1 MNTQITESATTRVEY
16 FVYAEHFGMTG
27 DQSDRIGP
35 FCSAVDAFKCLTSQ
49 SAYEGRDLSI
59 VRRPGLGP
67 QFAASPPNPGEETVA
82 WYGWRVEPENSPW
95 NRWQGVG
102 FRFAT
107 EFIDELTSELNRT
120 EGGQD
125 VFFTSTDR
133 RVLLDLLTCEFQ
145 ALLCRDR
152 GSKESIENL
161 LNNLDSARTSAGLTC
176 DVYRMYEPEQMVS
189 ESGIEYS
196 QSFEVIFRY
205 EDVELGS
212 WSLESKGRF
221 EAGEWRGEPAEWP
234 EVLKGLAPLPHV
246 MIKIPDLDLYVTAD
260 PAARKQGV
268 QRRER
273 EFSRELERGLQLS
286 EQSKQTL
293 RDQVYQNRGRDHPG
307 PER

>member
-1 MNTQITESATTRVEY
+1 
-16 FVYAEHFGMTG
+16 
-27 DQSDRIGP
+27 
-35 FCSAVDAFKCLTSQ
+35 
-49 SAYEGRDLSI
+49 
-59 VRRPGLGP
+59 
-67 QFAASPPNPGEETVA
+67 
-82 WYGWRVEPENSPW
+82 
-95 NRWQGVG
+95 
-102 FRFAT
+102 
-107 EFIDELTSELNRT
+107 
-120 EGGQD
+120 
-125 VFFTSTDR
+125 
-133 RVLLDLLTCEFQ
+133 VLLDLLTCEFQ
-145 ALLCRDR
+145 ALLSRDG

-212 WSLESKGRF
+212 WFLESKGRF

-246 MIKIPDLDLYVTAD
+246 MIKIPDLDLYVTTD

-273 EFSRELERGLQLS
+273 EFLSELERCSLS
-286 EQSKQTL
+286 WGKNVQTFGVTVPL
-293 RDQVYQNRGRDHPG
+293 NPP
-307 PER
+307 PERTPPER

>member
-1 MNTQITESATTRVEY
+1 
-16 FVYAEHFGMTG
+16 
-27 DQSDRIGP
+27 
-35 FCSAVDAFKCLTSQ
+35 
-49 SAYEGRDLSI
+49 
-59 VRRPGLGP
+59 
-67 QFAASPPNPGEETVA
+67 VA

-107 EFIDELTSELNRT
+107 DFIDELTSELNRT

-133 RVLLDLLTCEFQ
+133 QVLLDLLTCEFQ
-145 ALLCRDR
+145 ALLSRDR

-161 LNNLDSARTSAGLTC
+161 LKHLDSARTSAGLTC

-189 ESGIEYS
+189 QSGIDYS
-196 QSFEVIFRY
+196 QSFEAIFRY

-212 WSLESKGRF
+212 WFLESKGRF

-246 MIKIPDLDLYVTAD
+246 MIKIPDLDLYVTTD

-273 EFSRELERGLQLS
+273 EFLSELERCSLS
-286 EQSKQTL
+286 WGKNVQTFGGTVPL
-293 RDQVYQNRGRDHPG
+293 NPF
-307 PER
+307 PERTPPER